1 MLNFKK
7 SVKDYRYLMEQG
19 YSEKASLKLVGDR
32 YRLSRLERNCLF
44 RGVKTRSVARCR
56 MEKLVDSDILGGAN
70 LGVDWYNV
78 LITVESYLK
87 GFPVFLSDDGLLRDA
102 SGIHGS
108 YRLGKTGERAI
119 SLLLDRIADVSPS
132 RLDIY
137 LDSPIAYSG
146 QMAVRLREILGGRDN
161 CRVSVTHSVDYTLK
175 RYPGIV
181 ASSDSAIIDRVNKVF
196 DLPRDVLEKSFH
208 FVPPDL
214 TSLDR
219 GNRLE
224 PYL

>member
-219 GNRLE
+219 ENRLE